1 MGAGRA
7 RERLCRTG
15 ELSGL
20 LEMLSDIS
28 WIPESITSRKQLLPI
43 FRTNFRKEKGS
54 LTCTGFVH
62 ENLKKRNLS
71 LTRKLPK

>member
-28 WIPESITSRKQLLPI
+28 WIPESTTIVEKQLPI
-43 FRTNFRKEKGS
+43 FRTKFSR
-54 LTCTGFVH
+54 
-62 ENLKKRNLS
+62 R
-71 LTRKLPK
+71 